1 MAYIL
6 VARGRQANPKAV
18 LESSMTKEEIILA
31 NRDYL
36 FPSIFHYYKEPLVVS
51 HAKDQYVWD
60 ADGNQYLDFFGGIVT
75 ISVGHCNAEVNR
87 KVHAQMDRLQHVST
101 VFANEPQAALAKKLA
116 TISPGGKLTKSFFT
130 NSGMEANETAILTA
144 RCYTGSTEV
153 VALRYA
159 YHGRSSLAMGLTAQS
174 NWRLGPVTQA
184 GIVHAV
190 NAYCYR
196 CPFGLT
202 YPSCEVKCAQDV
214 EEVIRTTTSG
224 RIAAFIGEPIQGVGG
239 FVTPPKEY
247 FPIVADIVK
256 KYGGLF
262 ISDEVQTGWG
272 RTGGKWFGIE
282 QWGVTPDII
291 TSAKS
296 LGNGAPV
303 GLTVARPE
311 VADALKGTTISTFG
325 GNPVT
330 ATAAKAVIDYIDE
343 HKLMINA
350 AETGAYLRGKLDELK
365 AKYPIIGDVR
375 GMGLM
380 QALEL
385 VEDRESKKP
394 AVEATAAVME
404 AARQNQL
411 LIGKGGTFGN
421 VIRVPPPLNIS
432 KSDVDDFTLRLEAS
446 FQQVPAARMAG
457 AAR

>member
-1 MAYIL
+1 
-6 VARGRQANPKAV
+6 
-18 LESSMTKEEIILA
+18 MTKEEIILA

-36 FPSIFHYYKEPLVVS
+36 FPSVFHYYKEPLVVS

-75 ISVGHCNAEVNR
+75 INVGHCNDDVNR

-130 NSGMEANETAILTA
+130 NSGTEANETAILTA

-282 QWGVTPDII
+282 QWGVQPDII
-291 TSAKS
+291 TSAKG
-296 LGNGAPV
+296 LGNGTPI
-303 GLTVARPE
+303 GLTMARPE
-311 VADALKGTTISTFG
+311 IADSLKGATISTFG
-325 GNPVT
+325 GNPIAT
-330 ATAAKAVIDYIDE
+330 TAAKAVIDFIDD
-343 HKLMINA
+343 HNLSINA
-350 AETGAYLRGKLDELK
+350 AEVGAYLHGKLEALK
-365 AKYPIIGDVR
+365 DKFPIIGDVR

-380 QALEL
+380 QAIEL
-385 VEDRESKKP
+385 VEDRQTKKP
-394 AVEATAAVME
+394 ATAQTLALLEATRE
-404 AARQNQL
+404 NRIL
-411 LIGKGGTFGN
+411 LGKGGYYGN
-421 VIRVPPPLNIS
+421 VLRISPPLNIS
-432 KSDVDDFTLRLEAS
+432 KTDVDEFARLLDAS
-446 FQQVPAARMAG
+446 FAKAQSAMAV
-457 AAR
+457 A